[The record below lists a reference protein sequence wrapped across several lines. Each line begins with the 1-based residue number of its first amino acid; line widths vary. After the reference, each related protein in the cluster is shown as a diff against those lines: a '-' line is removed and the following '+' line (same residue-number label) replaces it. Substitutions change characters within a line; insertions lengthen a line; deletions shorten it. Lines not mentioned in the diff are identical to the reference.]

1 MRILKLFKK
10 HILALLAAIVLIVI
24 SCNADLAL
32 PTYMS
37 DIVDVGVQQGGIASP
52 VPDTIRAESLDDLE
66 LFMSTK
72 DAKAVEAVF
81 SKADNNGIRTYKGT
95 EEERADGGKIA
106 DIMSLPETVVL
117 SFNQGIDANSMGDM
131 MGTSGEKDNSAAQAM
146 PTPEQMAAMTPEQL
160 AEMQQK
166 AAAAQNMQKQIDAD
180 GGKIT
185 MKGLRLGVEGS
196 LIDQGKLVEGAN
208 DMADKMGSMSGS
220 IVTQR
225 AVSYVQDEYKAQ
237 GIDPAAVQNAYLGRM
252 ATTMFGL
259 CLVSLVATILT
270 GAVASRT
277 ACSIARDL
285 RRETFNKVM
294 HFSPAEV
301 GKFSQ
306 ASLITRCTNDI
317 QQIQMAATLFIRMC
331 LMAPVMGIVAVMRVL
346 ANHTGLEWTI
356 AVAIIAVS
364 AVVGVL
370 MGLTMPKFKK
380 MQSFVDRVNLTARE
394 LLDGLMPIRSF
405 NREEHEL
412 ERFDKASLDLMT
424 TQLYTN
430 RAMSFMMPL
439 MMLVMNC
446 ITVLIVWFGAQGV
459 SDGVMQVGNMMAFIS
474 YTMQIVMAFM
484 ILTMVSVILPRAE
497 AVKLMEERQEHYKIE
512 HMADLAD
519 ETEFSF
525 FQQGEYVDMCIG
537 PHLTYTKALKAF
549 KITQQS
555 GAYWKNDKEN
565 KMLTRING
573 VAFRNQE
580 ELDAWEKEQQ
590 EARERDH
597 RKIGKEMGLFMTD
610 DLVGRGLPMFLP
622 AGYTVWQEL
631 ENYIKEKER
640 ARGYLHVMTPCIGTV
655 NLYKTSGHW
664 DHYRENMFPAME
676 MEGESYVLRPMNCPH
691 HMMIYAN
698 RPHSYRDLPM
708 RIGEIAHDFRYES
721 SGTLKGIERGRHFC
735 QNDAHLFCTPE
746 QIKSEVAD
754 VCNLIFE
761 VYKDFNITDYR
772 CVLSLRDPADKKKYH
787 DDDAMWNHAEQAL
800 REVLTELGIHFT
812 EEIGEAA
819 FYGPKLD
826 VNVKPAVGAEY
837 TLSTCQL
844 DFCLPAKFH
853 LTYVDKD
860 GSEKTPVV
868 LHRAILGSLDR
879 FMAYLIEETKGKFPT
894 WLAPTQVKVLPVSE
908 KTLEYAQDVT
918 EKLSDAGIR
927 VVLDD
932 DNQKIGYKI
941 RAAQQVDRV
950 PYMLVL
956 GAKEAEAGNIS
967 VRDRKGETTEMSLED
982 FIAKVTTEIRTRSL

>member
-10 HILALLAAIVLIVI
+10 HVLALFAAIVLIVI

-66 LFMSTK
+66 LFMSAK
-72 DAKAVEAVF
+72 DAKTVEAAF
-81 SKADNNGIRTYKGT
+81 GKADKNGIRTYKGT
-95 EEERADGGKIA
+95 EEERADGGKIT

-117 SFNQGIDANSMGDM
+117 SLNQGIDADSMGDM
-131 MGTSGEKDNSAAQAM
+131 TGTSSEKDSDAAQAM

-185 MKGLRLGVEGS
+185 MKGLRLGVEGG

-237 GIDPAAVQNAYLGRM
+237 GIDPRRAERLPGPHGDHDVW
-252 ATTMFGL
+252 GL

-380 MQSFVDRVNLTARE
+380 MQSYVDRVNLTARE

-446 ITVLIVWFGAQGV
+446 VTVLIVWFGAQGV

-474 YTMQIVMAFM
+474 YTMQIVMSFLMLA
-484 ILTMVSVILPRAE
+484 MVAVMLPRAGVAADRIDE
-497 AVKLMEERQEHYKIE
+497 VCRTKASIHDPDAAAAKPALEKKDWDGVVRFEDVSFRFPGADSDALEHISFTANPGETTAIIGSTGCGKSSLLNLIPRFYDVTGGRVTIDGIDVREMPQEQLHSLLGYVPQKGILFSGTIE
-512 HMADLAD
+512 SNLKFGGAQITDAGMKKAASIAQA
-519 ETEFSF
+519 TEFIDAKPEGYASPIAQGGSNVSGGQKQRLSIARAIAKEPKIYLFDDSF
-525 FQQGEYVDMCIG
+525 SALDYKTDVT
-537 PHLTYTKALKAF
+537 LRRALKEETDNATV
-549 KITQQS
+549 IIVAQ
-555 GAYWKNDKEN
+555 
-565 KMLTRING
+565 RI
-573 VAFRNQE
+573 
-580 ELDAWEKEQQ
+580 
-590 EARERDH
+590 
-597 RKIGKEMGLFMTD
+597 
-610 DLVGRGLPMFLP
+610 
-622 AGYTVWQEL
+622 
-631 ENYIKEKER
+631 
-640 ARGYLHVMTPCIGTV
+640 
-655 NLYKTSGHW
+655 
-664 DHYRENMFPAME
+664 
-676 MEGESYVLRPMNCPH
+676 
-691 HMMIYAN
+691 
-698 RPHSYRDLPM
+698 
-708 RIGEIAHDFRYES
+708 
-721 SGTLKGIERGRHFC
+721 
-735 QNDAHLFCTPE
+735 
-746 QIKSEVAD
+746 
-754 VCNLIFE
+754 
-761 VYKDFNITDYR
+761 
-772 CVLSLRDPADKKKYH
+772 
-787 DDDAMWNHAEQAL
+787 
-800 REVLTELGIHFT
+800 
-812 EEIGEAA
+812 
-819 FYGPKLD
+819 
-826 VNVKPAVGAEY
+826 
-837 TLSTCQL
+837 ST
-844 DFCLPAKFH
+844 
-853 LTYVDKD
+853 
-860 GSEKTPVV
+860 V
-868 LHRAILGSLDR
+868 LHANQIL
-879 FMAYLIEETKGKFPT
+879 
-894 WLAPTQVKVLPVSE
+894 
-908 KTLEYAQDVT
+908 
-918 EKLSDAGIR
+918 
-927 VVLDD
+927 VLDD
-932 DNQKIGYKI
+932 GRLVGKGTHAQLMATCPEYQEIARSQLSQKELNLQDLNTG
-941 RAAQQVDRV
+941 
-950 PYMLVL
+950 
-956 GAKEAEAGNIS
+956 KEDE
-967 VRDRKGETTEMSLED
+967 
-982 FIAKVTTEIRTRSL
+982 

>member
-10 HILALLAAIVLIVI
+10 HVLALFTAIVLIVI

-66 LFMSTK
+66 LFMSAK

-81 SKADNNGIRTYKGT
+81 SKADKNGIRTYKGT
-95 EEERADGGKIA
+95 EEERADGGKIT

-117 SFNQGIDANSMGDM
+117 SLNQGIDADSMGDM
-131 MGTSGEKDNSAAQAM
+131 TGTSSEKDSDAAQAM

-185 MKGLRLGVEGS
+185 MKSLRLGVEGG
-196 LIDQGKLVEGAN
+196 LVDQSKLVEGAN
-208 DMADKMGSMSGS
+208 EMADKMGSMSGS

-237 GIDPAAVQNAYLGRM
+237 GIDPADVQNAYLGRM

-259 CLVSLVATILT
+259 CLISLVATILT

-497 AVKLMEERQEHYKIE
+497 VAAEREGGYDSPISQGGSNVSGGQRQRLAIARALAKKPEVVVFDDSFSALDYKTD
-512 HMADLAD
+512 ARL
-519 ETEFSF
+519 
-525 FQQGEYVDMCIG
+525 
-537 PHLTYTKALKAF
+537 
-549 KITQQS
+549 
-555 GAYWKNDKEN
+555 
-565 KMLTRING
+565 R
-573 VAFRNQE
+573 E
-580 ELDAWEKEQQ
+580 ELAKNVTDA
-590 EARERDH
+590 A
-597 RKIGKEMGLFMTD
+597 
-610 DLVGRGLPMFLP
+610 LVVV
-622 AGYTVWQEL
+622 AQ
-631 ENYIKEKER
+631 
-640 ARGYLHVMTPCIGTV
+640 
-655 NLYKTSGHW
+655 
-664 DHYRENMFPAME
+664 
-676 MEGESYVLRPMNCPH
+676 
-691 HMMIYAN
+691 
-698 RPHSYRDLPM
+698 
-708 RIGEIAHDFRYES
+708 RIATIMHAD
-721 SGTLKGIERGRHFC
+721 
-735 QNDAHLFCTPE
+735 
-746 QIKSEVAD
+746 QI
-754 VCNLIFE
+754 I
-761 VYKDFNITDYR
+761 
-772 CVLSLRDPADKKKYH
+772 
-787 DDDAMWNHAEQAL
+787 
-800 REVLTELGIHFT
+800 
-812 EEIGEAA
+812 
-819 FYGPKLD
+819 
-826 VNVKPAVGAEY
+826 
-837 TLSTCQL
+837 
-844 DFCLPAKFH
+844 
-853 LTYVDKD
+853 
-860 GSEKTPVV
+860 
-868 LHRAILGSLDR
+868 
-879 FMAYLIEETKGKFPT
+879 
-894 WLAPTQVKVLPVSE
+894 
-908 KTLEYAQDVT
+908 
-918 EKLSDAGIR
+918 
-927 VVLDD
+927 VLDD
-932 DNQKIGYKI
+932 GHVVGTGTHEELLHNCPAYLEIAQSQLSAEELGLTQEEI
-941 RAAQQVDRV
+941 AAV
-950 PYMLVL
+950 ME
-956 GAKEAEAGNIS
+956 G
-967 VRDRKGETTEMSLED
+967 GE
-982 FIAKVTTEIRTRSL
+982 R